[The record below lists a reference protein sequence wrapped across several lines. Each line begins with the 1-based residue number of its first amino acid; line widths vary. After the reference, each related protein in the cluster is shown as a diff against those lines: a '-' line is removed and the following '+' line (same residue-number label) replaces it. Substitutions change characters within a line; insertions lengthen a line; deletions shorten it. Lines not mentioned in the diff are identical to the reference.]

1 MPTPR
6 AEWGLIMYTL
16 SVAFHPQGRI
26 SPRQI
31 VGDEAP
37 AYSSGDLVV
46 RANGS
51 LPVSFLE
58 NDPLFVLAAGSPI
71 VDGEIGTAGLAQAWL
86 NRHPDRGG
94 GRHLHLDWPHGRGG
108 HLPELCCRPAPRRY
122 GARRAARRVAEP
134 ALSLSKGRSAL
145 SRGARPGSGSRG
157 RDHPPLFCAV
167 QVV

>member
-86 NRHPDRGG
+86 NRHPDRLRPEEMDGTFILT
-94 GRHLHLDWPHGRGG
+94 GRTDVVGIFPN
-108 HLPELCCRPAPRRY
+108 C
-122 GARRAARRVAEP
+122 AAVQRRVGTVLVEQHDEWQ
-134 ALSLSKGRSAL
+134 SL
-145 SRGARPGSGSRG
+145 P
-157 RDHPPLFCAV
+157 
-167 QVV
+167 